1 MSTVTMVPQAP
12 AALFWSGWVL
22 SGLLTL
28 FLVFDG
34 VTKIIPIAPVIE
46 ACARLGIPA
55 SKLPAIGVL
64 LLACTL
70 LYAVPP
76 TRVLGA
82 LLLTAYLGG
91 AVAIHVR
98 GGSGAFEIAFA
109 IGFGV
114 LAWLGLA
121 LRDPGL
127 VAMLWQRQ

>member
-1 MSTVTMVPQAP
+1 MSTVTIVPHVP
-12 AALFWSGWVL
+12 AALFWSGWAL
-22 SGLLTL
+22 SSLLML

-46 ACARLGIPA
+46 ACAKVGIPA
-55 SKLPAIGVL
+55 NKLPAIGLL

-70 LYAVPP
+70 LYAIPP

-109 IGFGV
+109 IAFGV

-127 VAMLWQRQ
+127 LRTLFLRQ

>member
-1 MSTVTMVPQAP
+1 MSTVTMVPQVP
-12 AALFWSGWVL
+12 AALFWSGWAV
-22 SGLLTL
+22 SGLLML

-46 ACARLGIPA
+46 ACEKVGIPA
-55 SKLPAIGVL
+55 SKLPAIGML
-64 LLACTL
+64 LLACTA
-70 LYAVPP
+70 LYAIPP

-98 GGSGAFEIAFA
+98 GGSGTFEIAFA
-109 IGFGV
+109 IAFGM

-121 LRDPGL
+121 LRDPRL
-127 VAMLWQRQ
+127 LALLFLR